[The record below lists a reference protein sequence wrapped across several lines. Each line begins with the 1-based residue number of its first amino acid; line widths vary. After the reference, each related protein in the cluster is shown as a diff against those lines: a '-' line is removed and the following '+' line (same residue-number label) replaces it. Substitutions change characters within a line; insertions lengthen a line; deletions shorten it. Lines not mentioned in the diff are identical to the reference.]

1 MRGMRKIHSTFYM
14 TFLLIS
20 VFSSREFG
28 DEEGSSK
35 GRSATP
41 SKGDGSKAGG
51 GGGKGGNVSA
61 AAKLRASSFS
71 SSQEQTYSFYF

>member
-1 MRGMRKIHSTFYM
+1 M
-14 TFLLIS
+14 TFMLIP
-20 VFSSREFG
+20 VISSREFG
-28 DEEGSSK
+28 DEEGSAK

-71 SSQEQTYSFYF
+71 SSQEQISSFH

>member
-51 GGGKGGNVSA
+51 GGKGGNVSA